1 VGGVCCQAPGGGK
14 KGWGKIRG
22 QEAADAQTSFFFS
35 FASFFGSCLVSTC
48 SAVFSFVSVSCA
60 GECQRPYMAAL
71 LRVSVGEV
79 KRFDS
84 LLRTFVRSFLLFIWY
99 TFFLMKS
106 YLVYSP
112 TDLRSR
118 TGKISSKPCS
128 HARYVMDAFNPTEN
142 QPSY

>member
-71 LRVSVGEV
+71 LRVSVGDV

-84 LLRTFVRSFLLFIWY
+84 LLRTFVRSFVLFIWY
-99 TFFLMKS
+99 TFFFDEIVFGILPHRPPFPNRKN
-106 YLVYSP
+106 LVKAVFSCPVRDGRIQSDREP
-112 TDLRSR
+112 T
-118 TGKISSKPCS
+118 
-128 HARYVMDAFNPTEN
+128 
-142 QPSY
+142 